1 MFESFER
8 DLRLAT
14 KGLRPEEINKAL
26 AAFAKQELRRVIA
39 SGQASPTYDRYVNGV
54 KGAIEE
60 SVRAPGPIL
69 YEFIN
74 WPLVIRAALEE
85 LRNRSPR
92 RSGRYAAGFV
102 VLANGVL
109 ARDYSKIPAEAT
121 VTIFNV
127 RPYTRRL
134 ETGKNRAKGKR
145 HFESSKQAVARRFRE
160 GFSFQ
165 VRYLKI
171 PSGIHPEVPYRLKGG
186 QGRKGRLAGDTI
198 SYPSLV
204 INLVR

>member
-1 MFESFER
+1 MVESFER

-14 KGLRPEEINKAL
+14 KGLRPEEIKKAL

-186 QGRKGRLAGDTI
+186 QGRKGSLAGDTI

>member
-1 MFESFER
+1 MFESFEK

-14 KGLRPEEINKAL
+14 KGLQPAEINKAL
-26 AAFAKQELRRVIA
+26 AVFAKTELRKVIA
-39 SGQASPTYDRYVNGV
+39 SGQASSQYDRYVNGV
-54 KGAIEE
+54 KGAPEE

-74 WPLVIRAALEE
+74 WPLVIRAAVEE
-85 LRNRSPR
+85 LRRRAPV
-92 RSGRYAAGFV
+92 RSGRYAAGFM
-102 VLANGVL
+102 VLANGVV

-121 VTIFNV
+121 VSIFNV

-134 ETGKNRAKGKR
+134 ETGKNRARGKR
-145 HFESSKQAVARRFRE
+145 HFESSKQAMARRFRE

-165 VRYLKI
+165 VRFLKI
-171 PSGIHPEVPYRLKGG
+171 PSGIHPDVPYRLKGG

-198 SYPSLV
+198 SYPALI